1 MLPSTMTTETQN
13 EDRYRREALRLLV
26 LWSLLVTL
34 ILTAVNVV
42 VYARR
47 PSAPMLALLLDYG
60 GGALLCLGCLVLI
73 RRGAV
78 QLATR
83 LYLLGATLV
92 VGLSMLYAPAVLVVM
107 GMMGFMLFVRIT
119 MLLES
124 AGAARVL
131 GVFAAG
137 LYVVLL
143 ALRAF
148 LDLPTADLHGLES
161 VLLYVL
167 PVLVLLMFSLLDQRG
182 TRQLRQVL
190 ERSEA
195 ARHALEATNA
205 ELERR
210 QRQLQ
215 RSERRLERSNQEL
228 QQLNDEL
235 KNFTYL
241 ISHDLRAPL
250 VNLKGF
256 AAELR
261 LALGALGPAV
271 EAGVPAL
278 DETAGEA
285 ARQALADDVPEA
297 LGFIE
302 ASARRMDRLI
312 DAVLQL
318 SRLGRRPLEPA
329 ALDTNTLAA
338 DVLTS
343 FRHRIEERGVA
354 VVVEDLPEVVAD
366 RLSMEQIFSNLISN
380 ALNYL
385 DPARP
390 GRLEIGGTR
399 GLYEVIF
406 FVRDNGRGI
415 APDEVDK
422 VFLPFRRLGRPE
434 VPGEG
439 MGLSYVQTLV
449 RRLGGRI
456 WCESEPGR
464 GTTFTFTLQVP
475 AEEDS
480 GHGYP
485 P

>member
-1 MLPSTMTTETQN
+1 MMATATQD
-13 EDRYRREALRLLV
+13 EDRYRHAVLRLLV
-26 LWSLLVTL
+26 LWSLVVTAV
-34 ILTAVNVV
+34 LTAVNIV
-42 VYARR
+42 VYTRR
-47 PSAPMLALLLDYG
+47 PTEPMLALLLDYG
-60 GGALLCLGCLVLI
+60 AGTLVCLGCLVLI

-78 QLATR
+78 RLATR
-83 LYLLGATLV
+83 CYLGGATLI
-92 VGLSMLYAPAVLVVM
+92 VGISVLYAPASLVVL

-119 MLLES
+119 MLLEG
-124 AGAARVL
+124 ARAARVL
-131 GVFAAG
+131 GVLAAG
-137 LYVVLL
+137 LYLVLL
-143 ALRAF
+143 ALRA
-148 LDLPTADLHGLES
+148 LLALPTADLGDLE
-161 VLLYVL
+161 LLLVYVL
-167 PVLVLLMFSLLDQRG
+167 PVLVLVMFSLLDQRG
-182 TRQLRQVL
+182 TRHLRDVL
-190 ERSEA
+190 ARSEA

-215 RSERRLERSNQEL
+215 RSERRLARSNQEL

-261 LALGALGPAV
+261 LALDALAPAV
-271 EAGVPAL
+271 EAGTPAL
-278 DETAGEA
+278 DARASEA
-285 ARQALADDVPEA
+285 ARLALADDVPEA

-302 ASARRMDRLI
+302 ASTRRMERLI

-318 SRLGRRPLEPA
+318 SRLGRRPLEPTTLDVN
-329 ALDTNTLAA
+329 ALVAE
-338 DVLTS
+338 VLTS
-343 FRHRIEERGVA
+343 FRHLIEARGVA
-354 VVVEDLPEVVAD
+354 VVVEPLPEVVAD
-366 RLSMEQIFSNLISN
+366 RLSMEQIFSNLVSN

-385 DPARP
+385 EAERP
-390 GRLEIGGTR
+390 GRVEIGGKR
-399 GLYEVIF
+399 GLYESIF
-406 FVRDNGRGI
+406 YVRDNGQGI
-415 APDEVDK
+415 AADETDK

-464 GTTFTFTLQVP
+464 GTTFTFTLQAP
-475 AEEDS
+475 AEEDFA
-480 GHGYP
+480 HG
-485 P
+485 

>member
-1 MLPSTMTTETQN
+1 MMATATQD
-13 EDRYRREALRLLV
+13 EKRYRRDVLRLLV
-26 LWSLLVTL
+26 RWSLLVTA
-34 ILTAVNVV
+34 ILTAVNIV
-42 VYARR
+42 VYSRR
-47 PSAPMLALLLDYG
+47 PTAPMLALLLDYG

-73 RRGAV
+73 RRGRV
-78 QLATR
+78 RLATR
-83 LYLLGATLV
+83 LYLGGATLV

-107 GMMGFMLFVRIT
+107 GMMGFMLFVRIA

-124 AGAARVL
+124 ARSARALGLLAAV
-131 GVFAAG
+131 
-137 LYVVLL
+137 LYVFLL

-148 LDLPTADLHGLES
+148 LELPTADLGGLEGL
-161 VLLYVL
+161 LLYVL
-167 PVLVLLMFSLLDQRG
+167 PVLVLLMFALLDQRG
-182 TRQLRQVL
+182 TRHLRQVL
-190 ERSEA
+190 AHSEA

-215 RSERRLERSNQEL
+215 RSERRLARSNQEL
-228 QQLNDEL
+228 QQVNEEL

-261 LALGALGPAV
+261 LALRALVPAV

-278 DETAGEA
+278 DAHAGEA
-285 ARQALADDVPEA
+285 ARQALAEDVPEA

-302 ASARRMDRLI
+302 ASTRRMDRLI

-318 SRLGRRPLEPA
+318 SRLGRRPLEPV
-329 ALDTNTLAA
+329 ALDMNALVA

-354 VVVEDLPEVVAD
+354 VVVDDLPEAVAD
-366 RLSMEQIFSNLISN
+366 RLSLEQIFSNLLAN
-380 ALNYL
+380 AINYL
-385 DPARP
+385 DAGRP
-390 GRLEIGGTR
+390 GRVEISGTR
-399 GLYEVIF
+399 GLYEIIF
-406 FVRDNGRGI
+406 TVRDNGRGI
-415 APDEVDK
+415 AADDLDK

-434 VPGEG
+434 VEGEG

-456 WCESEPGR
+456 WCESEPGA

-475 AEEDS
+475 AEEDV
-480 GHGYP
+480 GHG
-485 P
+485 